1 MSDKTSFENLMKKV
15 QNAVSRLGASKTAV
29 ETLSLA
35 MALSAGSAKAEKT
48 ALQDPKVADN
58 EHFLDVEEMNAD
70 AANREDTA
78 DYLDYAQ
85 TTENDEYQLA
95 QKMGLKAAKDRKGKI
110 RVVSMGPKTR
120 MIVDAKHAGDLKAA
134 YIRRQ
139 REAFYRENAGKVII
153 RRKTLS
159 EVRCPDGGVRLGGYS
174 FSSKS
179 INLNKLVKG
188 KNETLSAKDEA
199 IISKVNCAMPRTR
212 LHERG
217 HEYADRQHVYGPG
230 ISPEQRAIVNM
241 NDEMAAVASEL
252 YLCICYY
259 RQKIEQGVPAQR
271 ALQVFDQGDIHF
283 AFFQQAV
290 AAGMDPLGPE
300 GQKLMVRGTCKMWTE
315 QYAKGYQ
322 AQLVTAGL
330 YNLDDTDIGGIVV
343 GDRVELKKRIRDI
356 WAAVGNNPGIRELG
370 LPLLSG
376 LEKYVE
382 MDKVSC
388 LPENIKQEVRRRLAV
403 KIEDKTGLSEAEI
416 NAVCR
421 CLNQTSSDAERQKE
435 LTDYLQNLNAAELL
449 KEQQKPQPTT
459 AEPETY
465 GPRPWGRDNCRW

>member
-1 MSDKTSFENLMKKV
+1 MSDKISFENLMKKV
-15 QNAVSRLGASKTAV
+15 QNAVGRLNASKTAI

-35 MALSAGSAKAEKT
+35 MALNAGTAKAEKT
-48 ALQDPKVADN
+48 LPQDPKVADN
-58 EHFLDVEEMNAD
+58 EHLLDVEEMKAD

-78 DYLDYAQ
+78 DYLDYVQA
-85 TTENDEYQLA
+85 TENDEYQLA
-95 QKMGLKAAKDRKGKI
+95 QKMGLKAAKDRKGEIKI
-110 RVVSMGPKTR
+110 VSMGPKTR
-120 MIVDAKHAGDLKAA
+120 MIVNAKHAGDLKAA
-134 YIRRQ
+134 YIRQQ

-188 KNETLSAKDEA
+188 KNETLSAKDET
-199 IISKVNCAMPRTR
+199 IIEKVNRAMPRTR

-217 HEYADRQHVYGPG
+217 HECADRHNVYGPG

-259 RQKIEQGVPAQR
+259 QQKIEQGVPVQK
-271 ALQVFDQGDIHF
+271 ALQVFNQGDIHF

-290 AAGMDPLGPE
+290 ADGMDPLSPE
-300 GQKLMVRGTCKMWTE
+300 GQKLMVQGTCKMWIE

-330 YNLDDTDIGGIVV
+330 YDLDSRDIGGIVV

-356 WAAVGNNPGIRELG
+356 WAEVGNNSGIRELG
-370 LPLLSG
+370 LPLLKG
-376 LEKYVE
+376 LEQYVE
-382 MDKVSC
+382 MEKVSR
-388 LPENIKQEVRRRLAV
+388 LPKIIEQPVRRDLAT
-403 KIEDKTGLSEAEI
+403 KIEEKTGLSEAEI
-416 NAVCR
+416 KAVR
-421 CLNQTSSDAERQKE
+421 NYLNHTSSDAERQKE
-435 LTDYLQNLNAAELL
+435 LTDYLQNLDAGKLL
-449 KEQQKPQPTT
+449 KEQQKPQPAV
-459 AEPETY
+459 AEPEAY